1 MKRIAMIAAL
11 VAVAVPAC
19 WLAAQEGAKAPLAPD
34 GTAEK
39 APAPAQRHVDLCICL
54 DTSNS
59 MDGLIESA
67 KAKLWAIVNE
77 LATAKPRPVLRV
89 ALYQYG
95 NDRLEREN
103 GWVQRVCDLTDDL
116 DTVYGKLFGLKTQ
129 GGTEYV
135 ARVVRSATSELKWS
149 EAKDSLKLI
158 FVAGNEP
165 ATQDTKFPLQDTC
178 KETIAKGIIV
188 NTIFCGTEDEGRRT
202 GWADAARWADGQ
214 FASIDQDRGTVAVQT
229 PYDQKLSELGA
240 SLNKTYVAYGAGGK
254 AGAANQAGQDLNAAA
269 SAPAAAERAVGKST
283 VLYRNASWDLVD
295 AVKQQNKD
303 IASLK
308 EEELPEEMRK
318 MTPEQR
324 KAYVEEQAKKRAD
337 VQTEIQKLAAQ
348 RDAYIKDEMSKKGLS
363 DKQAFDAALRSAVR
377 EQAQKKGFEFPTTA
391 PAK

>member
-1 MKRIAMIAAL
+1 MKRTTVVLIVA
-11 VAVAVPAC
+11 AVAVPWA
-19 WLAAQEGAKAPLAPD
+19 WLAAQEASKGGPAEGKAPIP
-34 GTAEK
+34 AE
-39 APAPAQRHVDLCICL
+39 RRVDLCICL

-59 MDGLIESA
+59 MDSLIESA

-77 LATAKPRPVLRV
+77 LAAAKPRPVLRV

-95 NDRLEREN
+95 NDRLQSEN

-116 DTVYGKLFGLKTQ
+116 DTVYGKLFGLRTQ

-135 ARVVRSATSELKWS
+135 ARVVRSAAGELKWD
-149 EAKDSLKLI
+149 AGKDTLKMI

-165 ATQDTKFPLQDTC
+165 ATQDTQFGLQDIC
-178 KETIAKGIIV
+178 KEAISKGIIV
-188 NTIFCGTEDEGRRT
+188 NTIFCGTEEEGRRT
-202 GWADAARWADGQ
+202 GWSDAAQWADGRY
-214 FASIDQDRGTVAVQT
+214 ASIDQDRGTVAVAT

-240 SLNKTYVAYGAGGK
+240 SLNKTYVAYGVGGA

-283 VLYRNASWDLVD
+283 GLYRNASWDLVD

-308 EEELPEEMRK
+308 EEELSEEMRK

-363 DKQAFDAALRSAVR
+363 DKQAFDAALRAAVR
-377 EQAQKKGFEFPTTA
+377 EQAQKKGFEFPATA